1 MLEIQRLKA
10 GYGDK
15 VIVEVPQLSLGS
27 GEHCLI
33 LGDSGSGKTTL
44 LCTLA
49 GLLSP
54 VAGEITVN
62 GQALGALR
70 GSALD
75 AFRGRNIGMIYQT
88 LHMVSALTV
97 LENVLLAQYAA
108 GVAQDR
114 DKAISLLERLGIAD
128 KKDDKPETLS
138 QGQQQR
144 VAIARAAINSPR
156 IIVGDEPTSA
166 LDDRACETVMGLL
179 LQLAAASKASL
190 IIATHDQRIKGH
202 FHQQIRVGGAQ

>member
-1 MLEIQRLKA
+1 MLEIHQLKA
-10 GYGDK
+10 GYHDK
-15 VIVEVPQLSLGS
+15 VIVEVPHLALSS

-44 LCTLA
+44 LCTIA

-54 VAGEITVN
+54 LGGAITVN
-62 GQALGALR
+62 GQNLGDLK

-75 AFRGRNIGMIYQT
+75 GFRGRNIGIVYQT
-88 LHMVSALTV
+88 LHMVTALTV

-114 DKAISLLERLGIAD
+114 RRAIGLLEQLGVAD
-128 KKDDKPETLS
+128 KKNDLPETLS

-166 LDDRACETVMGLL
+166 LDDKACETVIGLL
-179 LQLAAASKASL
+179 LQLAASSNASL
-190 IIATHDQRIKGH
+190 IIATHDQRIKGQ
-202 FHQQIRVGGAQ
+202 FHKEIRVGGMP